1 MNHDING
8 ITFDLEII
16 REFFSG
22 FIDSFPQFSIPIGEI
37 LSAPVLLL
45 VAAIIIFLGVTGEA
59 FFKRTGIPDIA
70 FLMILGVIVGPVFG
84 IVPTDIVIEVVPY
97 FAAIALIIIMFDGGL
112 NLDIRNIIRTAHY
125 ALLLSVLGF
134 VTSVIVVT
142 IIALYGLG
150 WNMIESILLGV
161 IVGGSSSIIVFG
173 LVRRLPISDKTKSML
188 SLESAVTDILV
199 TITAFVLFDILVSG
213 QFVPD
218 LALGTFGKSV
228 AVGLVVGFGIGI
240 PWTYVTTKLQNTQ
253 HSYMLTIGIL
263 FVIFFV
269 EKSLGGTGA
278 LAPLI
283 FGLMLGNKQL
293 LSRYMRFTIPEIS
306 YDDPTHNQLTFLVR
320 SFFFV
325 FVGLLATLDRIE
337 FIFFGVVAAILI
349 YLTRIGIVKVS
360 LGKRFSLFDKKVTSA
375 MIPRGLAAAVVATIP
390 LTIGIANAE
399 VYPQIVFVIILSSVI
414 ITTVAITKAK
424 AHIPA
429 DSNNKT
435 KTNMPSDSNNQVF
448 ESKKL

>member
-1 MNHDING
+1 
-8 ITFDLEII
+8 
-16 REFFSG
+16 
-22 FIDSFPQFSIPIGEI
+22 
-37 LSAPVLLL
+37 
-45 VAAIIIFLGVTGEA
+45 
-59 FFKRTGIPDIA
+59 
-70 FLMILGVIVGPVFG
+70 
-84 IVPTDIVIEVVPY
+84 
-97 FAAIALIIIMFDGGL
+97 MF
-112 NLDIRNIIRTAHY
+112 
-125 ALLLSVLGF
+125 
-134 VTSVIVVT
+134 
-142 IIALYGLG
+142 
-150 WNMIESILLGV
+150 
-161 IVGGSSSIIVFG
+161 
-173 LVRRLPISDKTKSML
+173 
-188 SLESAVTDILV
+188 
-199 TITAFVLFDILVSG
+199 
-213 QFVPD
+213 
-218 LALGTFGKSV
+218 
-228 AVGLVVGFGIGI
+228 
-240 PWTYVTTKLQNTQ
+240 
-253 HSYMLTIGIL
+253 
-263 FVIFFV
+263 
-269 EKSLGGTGA
+269 
-278 LAPLI
+278 
-283 FGLMLGNKQL
+283 GNKQL

-375 MIPRGLAAAVVATIP
+375 MIPRGLAAAVVAIIP